1 MSTKLHPDLAPLS
14 WLVGTWVGVGVVGY
28 PSMES
33 DIQVGQELSIHSDG
47 RPFLIHWSRTWE
59 LNDEGERVRPL
70 ALESGFW
77 RPRPDNEVELLLA
90 HPTGFLESWF
100 GKVTITGLENAQITG
115 ARVELKTDA
124 ILRTASAKQVD
135 SGERI
140 YGLVDG
146 NIGWVY
152 DMAAEG
158 HSMKSHAS
166 FHLTKAIAP

>member
-1 MSTKLHPDLAPLS
+1 
-14 WLVGTWVGVGVVGY
+14 
-28 PSMES
+28 
-33 DIQVGQELSIHSDG
+33 
-47 RPFLIHWSRTWE
+47 
-59 LNDEGERVRPL
+59 
-70 ALESGFW
+70 LESGFW
-77 RPRPDNEVELLLA
+77 RPRPDNEVEFLLA

-124 ILRTASAKQVD
+124 VLRTASAKQVD

-158 HSMKSHAS
+158 HAMKSHAS
-166 FHLTKAIAP
+166 FHLTKAMTP